1 MGKRLAVATLSTMAL
16 LMAGCAMAPVVPPT
30 GAAFSNV
37 KAPISTE
44 YNEQTPVPSKEG
56 ETSSACILGL
66 VAWGDAS
73 VSSAAQN
80 GNLSQVNYVD
90 YTYLNVL
97 GVYQRFTVTAHGE

>member
-1 MGKRLAVATLSTMAL
+1 MGKRLAVGAL
-16 LMAGCAMAPVVPPT
+16 CSVVLMAVGCVVAPVVPPQ

-44 YNEQTPVPSKEG
+44 YNQQTPVPAKTG
-56 ETSSACILGL
+56 TTSSACILGL

-73 VSSAAQN
+73 VDGAVEA

-97 GVYQRFTVTAHGE
+97 GIYQRFTVAAHGE

>member
-1 MGKRLAVATLSTMAL
+1 MV
-16 LMAGCAMAPVVPPT
+16 APVVPPQ

-37 KAPISTE
+37 KAPISTD
-44 YNEQTPVPSKEG
+44 YNEQTPVPSEKG
-56 ETSSACILGL
+56 ETSSTAILGL

-73 VSSAAQN
+73 VGGAAEK

-97 GVYQRFTVTAHGE
+97 GIYQRFTVTAHGE